1 MASLSSREPCPFCGT
16 DLYSRDIPRHV
27 QERCKQATTECRG
40 KNLMEECEKRRA
52 RRRGCQTL
60 AQAFAK
66 GKRARTDNGPA
77 AGEDLLR
84 EAEDENLGQDGGV
97 NLEVGVCILDPNAN
111 IGVEINNRDI
121 QDNYNFGEV
130 NANVKFLLL
139 ENGPL
144 LIHADPLLKRLT
156 AVYKNICVF
165 IFSFSNYIFLLL
177 GLWTSTF
184 WERQTPAD
192 GTSTMMMPGDIM
204 SLIILRQSEDLS
216 LKSQN

>member
-27 QERCKQATTECRG
+27 QERCKQATTKCRG

-77 AGEDLLR
+77 AVEDLLR

-97 NLEVGVCILDPNAN
+97 NLEVGGGILDPNAN

-130 NANVKFLLL
+130 NANVKEGVDGAMLM
-139 ENGPL
+139 ESSPL
-144 LIHADPLLKRLT
+144 A
-156 AVYKNICVF
+156 
-165 IFSFSNYIFLLL
+165 
-177 GLWTSTF
+177 WTRF
-184 WERQTPAD
+184 A
-192 GTSTMMMPGDIM
+192 
-204 SLIILRQSEDLS
+204 
-216 LKSQN
+216 